1 MTFPRIH
8 FTERLPVGAL
18 SRLVETMP
26 RARDLIQ
33 SLRRRYNMT
42 EERARVVVERLL
54 GRLLNDFG
62 AVYTS
67 DMIARL
73 DRIMSLRDQLE
84 RVYRSVGEGQ
94 PLPDGLTPRDVEAL
108 FNRLDSE
115 MRMLQSAGEY
125 AQGDGL
131 TRLADAEP
139 DVLPEPTAAT
149 LPTLPPVPPRPT
161 LAQTLF
167 GQIDALARLDAP
179 VREAITQLADRA
191 PDLVRRVVGSED
203 ETAMRTNLLQLIEF
217 MRREGTSPEEIA
229 RVSEGMT
236 ELNIASNRER
246 RRRDPRPPVGPDLPP
261 ERLRDEATNLFN
273 ERVREPS
280 RRRAAERDFAPTAE
294 ESALLDAAANGDFLA
309 AVRNSPELSR
319 SMLENPGQLAR
330 WWREYN
336 EGGRWGSFHDYVT
349 AYDLNTPEGRLRTEA
364 IQNFQQ
370 YAQGVVARQQMDRN
384 FRPPGNPRNARTPQ
398 EQAVWRNYEENLAVA
413 QAYWS
418 PEFFQHL
425 RNNHELARMAHENPV
440 RLALEW
446 RDYVA
451 ARNAGRDVASFGAFV
466 SGRRMRVTERG
477 RVGEFIAQFG
487 LGENIAMLRQA
498 DENVHAE
505 GIDLISLNRQTDEIL
520 IIDNKAH
527 VQPRSRLPYPSVES
541 VTSLVEN
548 LVVNME
554 REVRT
559 LRERIREVTNADPS
573 LLNDSGMIDVVRA
586 ANRLDLAL
594 NQVRAL
600 LATTTLPISDAGLQL
615 QITGILQTNG
625 IRRVVT
631 TAAGRTDARLSSTL
645 QSYGIGFIDMA
656 TLPPR

>member
-1 MTFPRIH
+1 MTRPRIN
-8 FTERLPVGAL
+8 FVERLPAGAL

-26 RARDLIQ
+26 RARDLIE
-33 SLRRRYNMT
+33 SLRRRYNVT

-54 GRLLNDFG
+54 GRLLNDIG
-62 AVYTS
+62 AAYTG

-84 RVYRSVGEGQ
+84 RVYHSIGEGQ
-94 PLPDGLTPRDVEAL
+94 PLPDGLTETDVRAL
-108 FNRLDSE
+108 FTRLE
-115 MRMLQSAGEY
+115 TEVRMLESPGEY

-131 TRLADAEP
+131 MRLGDAEP
-139 DVLPEPTAAT
+139 DVLPEPTAT
-149 LPTLPPVPPRPT
+149 TPPTPPVALPRPT
-161 LAQTLF
+161 LAQTILGEF
-167 GQIDALARLDAP
+167 EALARLDPP
-179 VREAITQLADRA
+179 VREAINQLAERV

-203 ETAMRTNLLQLIEF
+203 ERSLRTNLLQLIEF

-246 RRRDPRPPVGPDLPP
+246 RRRDPLPRTGPELPP
-261 ERLRDEATNLFN
+261 ERLRDEATNRFN
-273 ERVREPS
+273 ERARELA

-294 ESALLDAAANGDFLA
+294 ESAILDAAANGNFLE

-330 WWREYN
+330 WWRDYN

-364 IQNFQQ
+364 IQNFQEL
-370 YAQGVVARQQMDRN
+370 AARRMMGTI
-384 FRPPGNPRNARTPQ
+384 FGPPPGNPRRPRSQSEAAAWRT
-398 EQAVWRNYEENLAVA
+398 YEEDLALVR
-413 QAYWS
+413 AYQS

-425 RNNHELARMAHENPV
+425 RNNNELARMAHENPV

-446 RDYVA
+446 RDYLD
-451 ARNAGRDVASFGAFV
+451 ARNEGRNVGSFGAFV

-487 LGENIAMLRQA
+487 LGENITMLKQA

-520 IIDNKAH
+520 VIDNKAH
-527 VQPRSRLPYPSVES
+527 VQPRSRLPRPSVES

-548 LVVNME
+548 LVVNLE
-554 REVRT
+554 QEVRI
-559 LRERIREVTNADPS
+559 LREMIREVTDADPS
-573 LLNDSGMIDVVRA
+573 FLMDPGMIGVVRA
-586 ANRLDLAL
+586 ANRLDTAL
-594 NQVRAL
+594 SQVRAL
-600 LATTTLPISDAGLQL
+600 LATTTLPITDAGLQ
-615 QITGILQTNG
+615 QNITRILLNNG

-631 TAAGRTDARLSSTL
+631 TAAARTDARLSSTL